1 MNLETIEKLIQFME
15 QHGLTELQVHEGDLE
30 FKARRGERPQAPF
43 IFQPAHG
50 LVTTAPPAENGTAAA
65 ANAPSAASA
74 PTAAP
79 VASNPRSGRKEM
91 KEICSP
97 IVGTFYRRPS
107 PNAPPYKEVGD
118 HVSKDDVV
126 CIVEAMKVMNEIKAE
141 VNGVIRKILVEDSSS
156 IEYGQPLFLV
166 ELD

>member
-50 LVTTAPPAENGTAAA
+50 LVTAAPLPAENGGAAPANGQAAA
-65 ANAPSAASA
+65 AAGGAG
-74 PTAAP
+74 
-79 VASNPRSGRKEM
+79 PRPGRKEM

-97 IVGTFYRRPS
+97 MVGTFYRRPS
-107 PNAPPYKEVGD
+107 PSAPPYKEVGD
-118 HVSKDDVV
+118 HVHKDDVV

-141 VNGVIRKILVEDSSS
+141 VNGVIRKIFVEDSSS